1 MDETEN
7 IELIN
12 INQYGN
18 SHEFI
23 NGNKDNTLSHKMA
36 NYDVEA
42 QNERQTSKRRV
53 MRYIP
58 EVTADNLSTRIRLEP
73 RHLIGFK
80 ESERRGSYRN
90 SQIAPGTPGQVAV
103 NKIASG

>member
-7 IELIN
+7 IRLIN
-12 INQYGN
+12 YKKYAN
-18 SHEFI
+18 SQEFI
-23 NGNKDNTLSHKMA
+23 SCNKDNNLSNKMA
-36 NYDVEA
+36 SYDVEA

-73 RHLIGFK
+73 RHLGK
-80 ESERRGSYRN
+80 EFERRGSYRN
-90 SQIAPGTPGQVAV
+90 SQIAPGTPGQSAV

>member
-1 MDETEN
+1 MDETEH
-7 IELIN
+7 ISLIYN
-12 INQYGN
+12 KRYGN
-18 SHEFI
+18 SHELI
-23 NGNKDNTLSHKMA
+23 NSSKDNILRNKMA
-36 NYDVEA
+36 SYDIEG

-73 RHLIGFK
+73 RHLGK
-80 ESERRGSYRN
+80 EFERRGSYRN
-90 SQIAPGTPGQVAV
+90 SQLAPGTPGQVAV